1 VLVLNQWLK
10 MCGVLAVT
18 SFLLACRGTLPAVR
32 DTTWDEASSAVPAQ
46 STPSRLPEE
55 PAGSRTAR
63 TFELVYAS
71 NGSRDCDAE
80 HIACFR
86 RCWNTPP
93 PYPLKQG
100 DKGHDKHCT
109 RKCREEY
116 MECLKQTEARP
127 LAFPDMK
134 TARDWLG
141 AHKTEVLMGSIVLVA
156 GAVFVIATG
165 SAGALV
171 LVPIVAL

>member
-1 VLVLNQWLK
+1 VFRWWLK
-10 MCGVLAVT
+10 MCAVLAV
-18 SFLLACRGTLPAVR
+18 SGFLLACHGTRPAVR
-32 DTTWDEASSAVPAQ
+32 DTTREEVSATVPAQ
-46 STPSRLPEE
+46 ATPGGRHEGPTD
-55 PAGSRTAR
+55 SRTAR
-63 TFELVYAS
+63 AFDLVYAS

-93 PYPLKQG
+93 PYPLRHG

-141 AHKTEVLMGSIVLVA
+141 SHKTAVLVGSIVLVA

-165 SAGALV
+165 SAGALI
-171 LVPIVAL
+171 LVPIAAL